1 MCRSFTEVW
10 NVLIFTWIA
19 LVWILETIEVLLGSR
34 QYVRSLDQVLSDS
47 FANMPA
53 FETLTMELLFPAH

>member
-1 MCRSFTEVW
+1 MCRRFTEVW
-10 NVLIFTWIA
+10 SVLIFTSVA

-47 FANMPA
+47 FANKHA
-53 FETLTMELLFPAH
+53 CF